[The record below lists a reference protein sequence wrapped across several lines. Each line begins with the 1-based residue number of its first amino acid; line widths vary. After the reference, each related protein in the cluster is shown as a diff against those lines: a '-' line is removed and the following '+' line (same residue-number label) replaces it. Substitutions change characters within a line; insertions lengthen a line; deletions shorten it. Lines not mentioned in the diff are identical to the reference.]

1 MVFHSLALSGSR
13 SQEVA
18 VRTPAR
24 PPFHTPAPTLPT
36 ATLPSTLRRL
46 CGVVCGVTAMTLGLS
61 AAVTAQDYV
70 VLSEANLADS
80 SVISQ
85 ATPSTQTSGT
95 QTSGT
100 QTSGTQTQV
109 SQAQPSSGPTETIA
123 PPAAPSPAPTPFS
136 PAVTG
141 IVDLADGAESI
152 RSLGQLRPRNVDD
165 FADDDVSWLADVI
178 LPLYVSPG
186 GDHWGWIYQGWLIP
200 KGQTYLAI
208 GRDAGFAMV
217 RAYENLYT
225 FPVLE
230 AREDGWFRVQYSP
243 NGSAWAHSSQLALGD
258 VPLAVEGWETQLRSQ
273 KSVYFLET
281 NRAQALR
288 SQPEAATNMLSMVP
302 SGSLIEPLEFQGD
315 WMQVR
320 VTRPASACRALTGAT
335 VTQGWMR
342 WRGDNRESLIW
353 YRPDNRCS

>member
-1 MVFHSLALSGSR
+1 MVLHSLALSGARSR
-13 SQEVA
+13 EVT
-18 VRTPAR
+18 VRRTPA
-24 PPFHTPAPTLPT
+24 HTL
-36 ATLPSTLRRL
+36 SRL
-46 CGVVCGVTAMTLGLS
+46 CGLVCGVTAMTVGLS
-61 AAVTAQDYV
+61 AAVSAQDYV
-70 VLSEANLADS
+70 VLSEAVLPEANLSEANLSDAAA
-80 SVISQ
+80 I
-85 ATPSTQTSGT
+85 APSMTIDGAQL
-95 QTSGT
+95 
-100 QTSGTQTQV
+100 
-109 SQAQPSSGPTETIA
+109 SQAQPTEPTEIIA

-136 PAVTG
+136 PEVAG
-141 IVDLADGAESI
+141 IVDLANGAESI
-152 RSLGQLRPRNVDD
+152 RSLGQLRPRNVEAL
-165 FADDDVSWLADVI
+165 ADDDVSWLSDVI

-186 GDHWGWIYQGWLIP
+186 GEHWGWIYQGWLIP

-230 AREDGWFRVQYSP
+230 ARADGWFRVQYSP

-273 KSVYFLET
+273 KAVYFLEA
-281 NRAQALR
+281 NKAQALR

-302 SGSLIEPLEFQGD
+302 SGSLIEPLDFQGD

-335 VTQGWMR
+335 VTEGWMR
-342 WRGDNRESLIW
+342 WRGDNRESLVW
-353 YRPDNRCS
+353 YRPDSSCS